1 MHLGRFHAVVAD
13 LAVHYSETKLPAVLE
28 KAAAALEQLDS
39 NRDQAEIDAFR
50 QHIEEA
56 KRAGDAE
63 SPDFLQPF
71 ARDVLE
77 ELGLEDTFNPTLSRN
92 IDGLVAKSGFDVQGL
107 AQQLRKLAASLNK
120 KIESIQTIDSAFTRL
135 GVEYQHVVAGAAEV
149 GLILPREVVGERLS
163 SLSSEFNEINK
174 LAKAINEL
182 VGGGDYE
189 PRVVTISSSAWQVF
203 LDLTPEQI
211 AIWVLAIE
219 RIINLFKTN
228 LEIKALSNQLKEKN
242 LPDKITKAI
251 EQEVNKRVKSQLD
264 KLAKDIRK
272 GKKKAASLEGRAN
285 ELETQLRHGLYYLAK
300 RLSQGAKVEI
310 NLSLPNEPKEPT
322 APEGAAVDN
331 KQLQQYQKDVI
342 AYQALAELRTK
353 ALFVSSETA
362 EMDKSSPLQIEAA
375 NDDVIDEA
383 DVESD
388 KDPA

>member
-1 MHLGRFHAVVAD
+1 MHLGRFHAVVAE
-13 LAVHYSETKLPAVLE
+13 LAAHYRETKVSTVLE
-28 KAAAALEQLDS
+28 SAAAALDQLDS
-39 NRDQAEIDAFR
+39 NRDQAEIEAFR
-50 QHIEEA
+50 GFVEDA

-63 SPDFLQPF
+63 NPDLFQPF
-71 ARDVLE
+71 ARDVVE
-77 ELGLEDTFNPTLSRN
+77 QLGLEDTFNPALAQN
-92 IDGLVAKSGFDVQGL
+92 IDALVSTSGFDVQGL
-107 AQQLRKLAASLNK
+107 AQKLRRLSASLSK
-120 KIESIQTIDSAFTRL
+120 KIESVQAIDSSFTRL
-135 GVEYQHVVAGAAEV
+135 DVEYQRVDSNEAEV

-228 LEIKALSNQLKEKN
+228 LEIKALSNQLREKN
-242 LPDKITKAI
+242 LPEKITKAI
-251 EQEVNKRVKSQLD
+251 EQEVNKRVKAQLD
-264 KLAKDIRK
+264 KLAKEIRK
-272 GKKKAASLEGRAN
+272 GKRKAAHLEGRAN

-310 NLSLPNEPKEPT
+310 NLPIPEEPKEPT
-322 APEGAAVDN
+322 APEGAAVDG
-331 KQLQQYQKDVI
+331 KQLQQYQKDML
-342 AYQALAELRTK
+342 AYQALTDLRAK
-353 ALFVSSETA
+353 ALFVSSETT

-375 NDDVIDEA
+375 NDDDGAEG
-383 DVESD
+383 DSGPE
-388 KDPA
+388 